1 MTRDLSLDDA
11 LHVVN
16 RFGFHVRD
24 AGMLSSALAR
34 PATRII
40 GEETSPFLGMKAA
53 VLLES
58 VLRSQPLLDGNKRT
72 GLTVMIMFLR
82 MNEHVERASEAALF
96 DLAVGVAAGEI
107 GSEES
112 AAIIK
117 PRPGTRTGHRPVS
130 GPAQPPSP

>member
-1 MTRDLSLDDA
+1 MTRYLSLDDV

-24 AGMLSSALAR
+24 AGMLASALAR
-34 PATRII
+34 SATRIR
-40 GEETSPFLGMKAA
+40 GKDADPSLGMKAA

-58 VLRSQPLLDGNKRT
+58 VTRNHPLLDGDKRT
-72 GLTVMIMFLR
+72 GMTLMIMFLR
-82 MNEHVERASEAALF
+82 VNGQVENASEAALF

-112 AAIIK
+112 AAIIGK
-117 PRPGTRTGHRPVS
+117 MLG
-130 GPAQPPSP
+130 